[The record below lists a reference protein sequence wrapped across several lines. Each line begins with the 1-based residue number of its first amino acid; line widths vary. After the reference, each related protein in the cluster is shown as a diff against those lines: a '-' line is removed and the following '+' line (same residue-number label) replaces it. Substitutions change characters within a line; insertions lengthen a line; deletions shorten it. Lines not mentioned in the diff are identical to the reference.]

1 MLTFVT
7 LVVAWPLMLIAVK
20 CASVLLRMR
29 GGSQRAYGD
38 EPPGNAFDVSTIS
51 PQIQHVRR
59 NFVAVAHSRVRPASY
74 RSGLLASTRR
84 IVTRFSY
91 FQDKHDHETETHPW

>member
-38 EPPGNAFDVSTIS
+38 EPQETLSMSQLFPR
-51 PQIQHVRR
+51 VRR